1 MIVNQLNQEGGM
13 DNPIFQISNP
23 DQDMKLA
30 VQGRWDM
37 TIRTHHGDL
46 AGWMEIRHSGLNTLV
61 GQFVAPM
68 GSARPVARVDVQD
81 GKLHFSVPPQWEEG
95 SSDLTIEGH
104 MHGDRLGGTMMFPDG
119 NCFKWAACRAPSLRR
134 AVAPVWGEPVSL
146 FNGEDLSGW
155 QVQGENTWVV
165 ENGVLRNVW
174 TGGNLVTEQVFN
186 DFKLHV
192 EFRYPEEG
200 NSGVYLRGRYEVQ
213 ILDSPRKDP
222 ASDLIGAIYGFLPP
236 SKIVTHGPG
245 EWNAFDITLIGRM
258 VWVEVNG
265 ELVICNQEIPGI
277 TGGALDSSEGAPGP
291 LLLQGDHGPVDF
303 RNIMITPP
311 K

>member
-1 MIVNQLNQEGGM
+1 MM
-13 DNPIFQISNP
+13 DNPIYQISNQ
-23 DQDMKLA
+23 DQDLKLA

-68 GSARPVARVDVQD
+68 GSARPVSRVDVQD
-81 GKLHFSVPPQWEEG
+81 GKLHFSLPPQWEEG
-95 SSDLTIEGH
+95 SRDLTIEGR

-119 NCFKWAACRAPSLRR
+119 NCFKWTACRAPSLRR
-134 AVAPVWGEPVSL
+134 PVAPDWGEPVSL
-146 FNGEDLSGW
+146 FNGKDLSGW

-186 DFKLHV
+186 DFKLHI

-303 RNIMITPP
+303 RNIVITPA